1 MNFTQNIIV
10 IVMTLIVLGGG
21 VFAWWNSRV
30 ADDDFSNTIE
40 NKDDEQE
47 NDKLGGS
54 LHINSRP
61 AYYADLLSSIYVI
74 LYYSIYSIC

>member
-1 MNFTQNIIV
+1 MCTQKIIIGGNDMNFTQNIIV

-40 NKDDEQE
+40 DKDDE
-47 NDKLGGS
+47 
-54 LHINSRP
+54 
-61 AYYADLLSSIYVI
+61 
-74 LYYSIYSIC
+74 